1 LRHPIP
7 SKALGLGSACCTAL
21 LALACPVLPANG
33 ATSWDL
39 ATGFDYS
46 TGKYGGASNTS
57 IVSIPFG
64 ARLQTD
70 RMRFEFT
77 IPYLRVHGPGS
88 FASGVVVGGNNAIT
102 TQTGIG
108 DATVG
113 AAWIL
118 SHDGGFLPGIE
129 LYGTV
134 KVPTAPSTLGTGK
147 FDYSIAANLNH
158 NISPRVMLFGSL
170 GYQWLSDYRGINLEN
185 GVTGY
190 GGMNYHSSDS
200 TDIGFSANF
209 RETYYSPLENQASL
223 TPYVLWTFAR
233 HWRLSGYGL
242 VGFTNSSPSVGGGAR
257 LIFFQQ

>member
-1 LRHPIP
+1 VRWFHRLTFL
-7 SKALGLGSACCTAL
+7 AAL
-21 LALACPVLPANG
+21 LVPQHSLA

-46 TGKYGGASNTS
+46 TGKYGASSDTS
-57 IVSIPFG
+57 ILSVPFG

-70 RMRFEFT
+70 HFRFELT
-77 IPYLRVHGPGS
+77 VPYLDVHGPGS

-102 TQTGIG
+102 TRTGIG
-108 DATVG
+108 DLTAG
-113 AAWIL
+113 AAWIVN
-118 SHDGGFLPGIE
+118 HDAGSLPGIE
-129 LYGTV
+129 LAGSV
-134 KVPTAPSTLGTGK
+134 KVPTADSTLGTGK

-158 NISPRVMLFGSL
+158 NITPRLMWFGSV

-185 GVTGY
+185 GVTAS
-190 GGMNYHSSDS
+190 GGLNFRARDS
-200 TDIGFSANF
+200 TNIGFSLNF
-209 RETYYSPLENQASL
+209 RETYYRPLEDQASL
-223 TPYVLWTFAR
+223 TPYLLWTFAP